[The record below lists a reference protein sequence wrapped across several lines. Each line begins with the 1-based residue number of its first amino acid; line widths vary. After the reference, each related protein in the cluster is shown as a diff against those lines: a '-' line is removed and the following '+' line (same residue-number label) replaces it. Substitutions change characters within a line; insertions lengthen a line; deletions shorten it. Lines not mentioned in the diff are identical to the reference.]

1 MITDYL
7 AGLVAAVL
15 SYLASGFLPPPLRGP
30 VRPNHRGRMIPVVL
44 GTAVTASLCVVML
57 AGFVGDEVGGRTDFA
72 WLWAIVAVLIVYAAG
87 RYDDLQTERH
97 RGVVAQLAL
106 LARGRVTSG
115 VLKMAAALA
124 AGLVW
129 VLATRSPFAR
139 AAVGVP
145 LIAGSSNVWNLLDV
159 APGRSGKSFLA
170 AAVPMVALR
179 RSTLMAA
186 GIGAVTG
193 ILWSDLEE
201 RAMLGDAGANVLGLV
216 AGIGLFDR
224 LGLVGLWVSLG
235 TIVAVHVLSETVT
248 LSRIIR
254 TVPPLRWFDDLG
266 RVRHP
271 ESEDSTST

>member
-1 MITDYL
+1 VITDYL

-15 SYLASGFLPPPLRGP
+15 SYLAPGFLPPPLRGP
-30 VRPNHRGRMIPVVL
+30 IRPNHRGRMIPVIL
-44 GTAVTASLCVVML
+44 GTAVTASLCIVML
-57 AGFVGDEVGGRTDFA
+57 AGLAGDAIGGRTVFA
-72 WLWAIVAVLIVYAAG
+72 WMWTILALLLVYAAG

-106 LARGRVTSG
+106 LARGRITTGIVK
-115 VLKMAAALA
+115 LAAALA

-129 VLATRSPFAR
+129 VLATRSPLAR
-139 AAVGVP
+139 AVVGVP
-145 LIAGSSNVWNLLDV
+145 LIAGCCNLWNLLDV
-159 APGRSGKSFLA
+159 APGRSGKFFLA
-170 AAVPMVALR
+170 AAIPMEAIQ
-179 RSTLMAA
+179 RSTLVAA
-186 GIGAVTG
+186 GIGAVAG

-224 LGLVGLWVSLG
+224 LGLVGLWVALG
-235 TIVAVHVLSETVT
+235 VVVALHVLSETVT

-254 TVPPLRWFDDLG
+254 AVPPLRWLDDLG

>member
-1 MITDYL
+1 VITDYL

-15 SYLASGFLPPPLRGP
+15 SYLAPGFLPPLLRGP
-30 VRPNHRGRMIPVVL
+30 IRPNHRGRMIPVIL
-44 GTAVTASLCVVML
+44 GTAVTASLSIVML
-57 AGFVGDEVGGRTDFA
+57 AGLAGDAIGGRTVFA
-72 WLWAIVAVLIVYAAG
+72 WIWTILALLLVYAAG

-106 LARGRVTSG
+106 LARGRITTGIVK
-115 VLKMAAALA
+115 LAAGLA

-129 VLATRSPFAR
+129 VLATRSPLAR
-139 AAVGVP
+139 AVVGVP
-145 LIAGSSNVWNLLDV
+145 LIAGCCNLWNLLDV
-159 APGRSGKSFLA
+159 APGRSGKFFLA
-170 AAVPMVALR
+170 AAIPMEALR
-179 RSTLMAA
+179 RSTLVAA
-186 GIGAVTG
+186 GIGAVAG

-224 LGLVGLWVSLG
+224 LGLTGLWVALG
-235 TIVAVHVLSETVT
+235 AVIGGHVLSETVT

-266 RVRHP
+266 RIRHP
-271 ESEDSTST
+271 ETEDSTST